1 MPIGTSIRD
10 FTLQK
15 LVGRGGF
22 GNVWLAERK
31 RTRDLVAIKVLSRK
45 ETTVRRMSRAVLN

>member
-1 MPIGTSIRD
+1 MPKGTSIRD
-10 FTLQK
+10 FTLKK

-31 RTRDLVAIKVLSRK
+31 RTRDLVAIKV
-45 ETTVRRMSRAVLN
+45 AVNELLINS